1 MGNMDVAEIAIGGD
15 VDYERL
21 GMKESSRR
29 AALVDMLRDNGLDGV
44 TVTYSEIKS
53 GIHSS
58 GMEKFLSTG
67 LKSASDYLLLDKPY
81 VPVTG
86 SDIAGVIREGATL
99 VRNLTGRELS
109 DEDYTEIVAYFDEG
123 DKLDDVSLQALS
135 SVKLREY
142 TPYTK
147 NLLSLNILGALLLI
161 NIMLIVVLVI
171 LGRAGGSAHVPI
183 GWGFIISGIAVILGG
198 LLGLFL
204 FATTNPLFVRNRVA
218 NQVVGVILNITRSIP
233 FLILMILLLPLS
245 KVIVGTKIGSTAV
258 IVPLS
263 IASIAFF
270 ARLAEASFSD
280 VNKGVLEAAV
290 ASGSGKWRVIWK
302 ILFPEALPSLVKNI
316 TVTAISILGFSAM
329 AGLVGGG
336 GLGDLAYRY
345 GYQRYQIEIMIICVL
360 ILIILVQL
368 MQWAGDLIAKAL
380 NKQ

>member
-1 MGNMDVAEIAIGGD
+1 MLENIWELRFDILTA
-15 VDYERL
+15 L
-21 GMKESSRR
+21 GQ
-29 AALVDMLRDNGLDGV
+29 
-44 TVTYSEIKS
+44 
-53 GIHSS
+53 
-58 GMEKFLSTG
+58 TG
-67 LKSASDYLLLDKPY
+67 LMVS
-81 VPVTG
+81 
-86 SDIAGVIREGATL
+86 
-99 VRNLTGRELS
+99 
-109 DEDYTEIVAYFDEG
+109 
-123 DKLDDVSLQALS
+123 VSLVFA
-135 SVKLREY
+135 
-142 TPYTK
+142 
-147 NLLSLNILGALLLI
+147 
-161 NIMLIVVLVI
+161 VV
-171 LGRAGGSAHVPI
+171 
-183 GWGFIISGIAVILGG
+183 LGG

-204 FATTNPLFVRNRVA
+204 FATTNPLFVQNRVA

-290 ASGSGKWRVIWK
+290 ASGAKKWTVIWK

-368 MQWAGDLIAKAL
+368 MQWAGDLIAKQL

>member
-1 MGNMDVAEIAIGGD
+1 MLENIWNLRFDILTA
-15 VDYERL
+15 L
-21 GMKESSRR
+21 GQ
-29 AALVDMLRDNGLDGV
+29 
-44 TVTYSEIKS
+44 
-53 GIHSS
+53 
-58 GMEKFLSTG
+58 TG
-67 LKSASDYLLLDKPY
+67 LMVS
-81 VPVTG
+81 
-86 SDIAGVIREGATL
+86 
-99 VRNLTGRELS
+99 
-109 DEDYTEIVAYFDEG
+109 
-123 DKLDDVSLQALS
+123 VSL
-135 SVKLREY
+135 V
-142 TPYTK
+142 
-147 NLLSLNILGALLLI
+147 
-161 NIMLIVVLVI
+161 
-171 LGRAGGSAHVPI
+171 
-183 GWGFIISGIAVILGG
+183 FAVILGG

-204 FATTNPLFVRNRVA
+204 FSTTNPLFVRNRVA
-218 NQVVGVILNITRSIP
+218 NQVVGVILNIVRSIP

-290 ASGSGKWRVIWK
+290 ASGARKWTVIWK

-368 MQWAGDLIAKAL
+368 MQWAGDLIAKLL